1 MKTLRVALL
10 IPWILILAAPAE
22 PASPARARPFKR
34 ERIALCEKKKDVP
47 FAPSDPQPLK
57 LPDPRIKRPVL
68 IRRTD
73 ILKEMGVTDVR
84 GFVLLETVIDEDGC
98 VRQPKVIKGVGT
110 LLATAAVKSVRRWVF
125 EPATRDGRPVR
136 LRYWLTFNVE

>member
-1 MKTLRVALL
+1 MKILRVALL

-22 PASPARARPFKR
+22 PAGPARARLSKR

-47 FAPSDPQPLK
+47 FAPSDPRPLQ

-68 IRRTD
+68 IHRTD
-73 ILKEMGVTDVR
+73 FLKEMEVSDVR
-84 GFVLLETVIDEDGC
+84 GFVLLEAVIDEDGC
-98 VRQPKVIKGVGT
+98 VRQPKVIKGAGT
-110 LLATAAVKSVRRWVF
+110 LLANAAVKSVRRWVF

-136 LRYWLTFNVE
+136 LKYLLTVNVE